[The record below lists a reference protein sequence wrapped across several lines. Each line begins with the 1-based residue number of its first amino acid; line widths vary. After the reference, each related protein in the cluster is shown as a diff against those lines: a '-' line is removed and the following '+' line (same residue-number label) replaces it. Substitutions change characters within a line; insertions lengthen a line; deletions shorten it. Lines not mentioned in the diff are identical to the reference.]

1 MVTMKQF
8 AVRSLGLG
16 VTLMTLIQLPVL
28 ASSRVPS
35 FGADLSVDVSV
46 DTSAEATASPLL
58 PVAEQPV
65 KQLAEQPQLIAQ
77 VGLTRRSLSPGDEGA
92 DVRALQRYLSRN
104 GLYSFIIDGIYGS
117 DTANSVA
124 TYQRIRDLP
133 ATGVADE
140 ETLRDMEFEFLPGS
154 SSGFNSGVSQSPSRS
169 VGSGILSPG
178 STGTNV
184 ISLQQRLNELGI
196 PVFVDGD
203 YGFETQQGVRTY
215 QRVQGLPV
223 TGNAD
228 SETLRAMGFSSSFA
242 SSSSASPYR
251 YVAAIV
257 ADSSELGVV
266 QTFFADAYVDRD
278 RRGTYINIGDFAER
292 FPAEAKVDAARARG
306 FNTRVLYR
314 RRGLF

>member
-1 MVTMKQF
+1 MKQF

-16 VTLMTLIQLPVL
+16 VTLLTLVQLPVL
-28 ASSRVPS
+28 ASSRIPS
-35 FGADLSVDVSV
+35 LNVDPDVEAGTKANIDVS
-46 DTSAEATASPLL
+46 AELL
-58 PVAEQPV
+58 SGI
-65 KQLAEQPQLIAQ
+65 EQPQLLAQ
-77 VGLTRRSLSPGDEGA
+77 VGLTSRSLRQGDIGT

-104 GLYSFIIDGIYGS
+104 GLYSFMIDGVYGE

-133 ATGVADE
+133 ATGIADE
-140 ETLRDMEFEFLPGS
+140 ETLLDMEFEFAPTPQS
-154 SSGFNSGVSQSPSRS
+154 AFNSGVSQPPSGS
-169 VGSGILSPG
+169 VGSSALVPG
-178 STGTNV
+178 STGTDV
-184 ISLQQRLNELGI
+184 IALQQRLNELGI

-228 SETLRAMGFSSSFA
+228 GETLRAMGFSSSFA
-242 SSSSASPYR
+242 SSSASSYR

-257 ADSSELGVV
+257 ADSSQLAAV
-266 QTFFADAYVDRD
+266 QTFFADAYIDRE
-278 RRGTYINIGDFAER
+278 RRGTFINIGNFAER
-292 FPAEAKVDAARARG
+292 FPAEAKVDAAIARG
-306 FNTRVLYR
+306 FNTRVIYR

>member
-1 MVTMKQF
+1 MKQF

-16 VTLMTLIQLPVL
+16 VTLMTLAQLPVL
-28 ASSRVPS
+28 AISRVPS
-35 FGADLSVDVSV
+35 LSVDSSV
-46 DTSAEATASPLL
+46 DAIP
-58 PVAEQPV
+58 QPS
-65 KQLAEQPQLIAQ
+65 LSIGEQPQLLAQ
-77 VGLTRRSLSPGDEGA
+77 VGLTRRSLSPGDDGA

-104 GLYSFIIDGIYGS
+104 GLYSFNIDGIYGS

-154 SSGFNSGVSQSPSRS
+154 QTLNSGIPQPPRSSGSFRSGSLGV
-169 VGSGILSPG
+169 G
-178 STGTNV
+178 STGTDV
-184 ISLQQRLNELGI
+184 IALQQRLNELGI

-228 SETLRAMGFSSSFA
+228 SDTLRAMGISSSVA
-242 SSSSASPYR
+242 ASPFR
-251 YVAAIV
+251 YVAAII
-257 ADSSELGVV
+257 ADSSELATV

-278 RRGTYINIGDFAER
+278 RRGEFINIGNFADR
-292 FPAEAKVDAARARG
+292 FPAEAKVDAAKARG
-306 FNTRVLYR
+306 FSTRVIYR
-314 RRGLF
+314 RRGLFN

>member
-1 MVTMKQF
+1 VVTMKQF

-28 ASSRVPS
+28 ASSRVS
-35 FGADLSVDVSV
+35 SLSVGV
-46 DTSAEATASPLL
+46 SAERSASL
-58 PVAEQPV
+58 PVSSLSSPILPSSATG
-65 KQLAEQPQLIAQ
+65 QPQLVAQ
-77 VGLTRRSLSPGDEGA
+77 VGLTRRSLRPGDEGA

-104 GLYSFIIDGIYGS
+104 GLYSFIIDGIYGQ
-117 DTANSVA
+117 DTSNSVA

-133 ATGVADE
+133 ATGIADE

-154 SSGFNSGVSQSPSRS
+154 QPAFNSGIPQPPSRS
-169 VGSGILSPG
+169 VGSGILAPG

-184 ISLQQRLNELGI
+184 IALQQRLNELGI

-215 QRVQGLPV
+215 QRVQGLNV

-228 SETLRAMGFSSSFA
+228 SETLRAMGFSSSF
-242 SSSSASPYR
+242 SSASSTSSLR

-257 ADSSELGVV
+257 ADSSQLPFV
-266 QTFFADAYVDRD
+266 QEFFADAYVDRD
-278 RRGTYINIGDFAER
+278 RRGTFINIGNFAER
-292 FPAEAKVDAARARG
+292 FPAEAKVDAATARG

>member
-1 MVTMKQF
+1 MKQF

-16 VTLMTLIQLPVL
+16 VTLMTLAQLPVL
-28 ASSRVPS
+28 AISRVPS
-35 FGADLSVDVSV
+35 LSVDSSV
-46 DTSAEATASPLL
+46 DAIP
-58 PVAEQPV
+58 QPS
-65 KQLAEQPQLIAQ
+65 LSIGEQPQLLAQ
-77 VGLTRRSLSPGDEGA
+77 VGLTRRSLSPGDDGA

-104 GLYSFIIDGIYGS
+104 GLYSFNIDGIYGS

-140 ETLRDMEFEFLPGS
+140 ETLRDMEFEVLPGS
-154 SSGFNSGVSQSPSRS
+154 QTLNSGIPQPPRSSGSFRSGSLGV
-169 VGSGILSPG
+169 G
-178 STGTNV
+178 STGTDV
-184 ISLQQRLNELGI
+184 IALQQRLNELVI

-228 SETLRAMGFSSSFA
+228 SDTLRAMGISSSVA
-242 SSSSASPYR
+242 ASPFR
-251 YVAAIV
+251 YVAAII
-257 ADSSELGVV
+257 ADSSELATV

-278 RRGTYINIGDFAER
+278 RRGEFINIGNFADR
-292 FPAEAKVDAARARG
+292 FPAEAKVDAAKARG
-306 FNTRVLYR
+306 FSTRVIYR
-314 RRGLF
+314 RRGLFN

>member
-16 VTLMTLIQLPVL
+16 VTLMTLAQLPVL
-28 ASSRVPS
+28 AISRVPS
-35 FGADLSVDVSV
+35 LSVDSSV
-46 DTSAEATASPLL
+46 DAIP
-58 PVAEQPV
+58 QPS
-65 KQLAEQPQLIAQ
+65 LSIGEQPQLLAQ
-77 VGLTRRSLSPGDEGA
+77 VGLTRRSLSPGDDGA

-104 GLYSFIIDGIYGS
+104 GLYSFNIDGIYGS

-140 ETLRDMEFEFLPGS
+140 ETLRDMEFEVLPGS
-154 SSGFNSGVSQSPSRS
+154 QTLNSGIPQPPRSSGSFRSGSLGV
-169 VGSGILSPG
+169 G
-178 STGTNV
+178 STGTDV
-184 ISLQQRLNELGI
+184 IALQQRLNELGI

-228 SETLRAMGFSSSFA
+228 SDTLRAMGISSSVA
-242 SSSSASPYR
+242 ASPFR
-251 YVAAIV
+251 YVAAII
-257 ADSSELGVV
+257 ADSSELATV

-278 RRGTYINIGDFAER
+278 RRGEFINIGNFADR
-292 FPAEAKVDAARARG
+292 FPAEAKVDAAKARG
-306 FNTRVLYR
+306 FSTRVIYR
-314 RRGLF
+314 RRGLFN

>member
-28 ASSRVPS
+28 ASSRVPG
-35 FGADLSVDVSV
+35 FGADLSTDM
-46 DTSAEATASPLL
+46 SAEATISPLL
-58 PVAEQPV
+58 SAAEQSIKQPVEQPV
-65 KQLAEQPQLIAQ
+65 EQPQLIAQ

-154 SSGFNSGVSQSPSRS
+154 TSGFNSGVSQSPSRS

-242 SSSSASPYR
+242 SSSASPYR

-314 RRGLF
+314 RSGLF